1 MKTIGFVCV
10 VIITIA
16 VVAFGSAYK
25 EREQE
30 QNENVKEPMPLI
42 PEDAENSVQ
51 ESTNQPIGTGG
62 FGIWSKVALWLI
74 VIFLGLNVCQM
85 FSMRNQTANLHKDIH
100 KIMGLSAPNLTDC
113 QDRINR
119 ERLY

>member
-1 MKTIGFVCV
+1 MNNDTVSAVISILMLVFVFGFALTINLKD
-10 VIITIA
+10 A
-16 VVAFGSAYK
+16 
-25 EREQE
+25 QE
-30 QNENVKEPMPLI
+30 QNAKEAMPLTHR
-42 PEDAENSVQ
+42 NT
-51 ESTNQPIGTGG
+51 TNHPIGTGG
-62 FGIWSKVALWLI
+62 FGAWSNVALWLI
-74 VIFLGLNVCQM
+74 VIFLGLNVCLM

>member
-1 MKTIGFVCV
+1 MSIGIWCAV
-10 VIITIA
+10 IA
-16 VVAFGSAYK
+16 VLVVSFGLFVVDIF
-25 EREQE
+25 REQ
-30 QNENVKEPMPLI
+30 NKDIKKEPQGITGEGRPTEL
-42 PEDAENSVQ
+42 PTQ
-51 ESTNQPIGTGG
+51 TGG
-62 FGIWSKVALWLI
+62 FGFWSKVALWLI

-85 FSMRNQTANLHKDIH
+85 FSMRNQTENLHKDIH

>member
-51 ESTNQPIGTGG
+51 ESI
-62 FGIWSKVALWLI
+62 VLI
-74 VIFLGLNVCQM
+74 CSINTDADG
-85 FSMRNQTANLHKDIH
+85 RP
-100 KIMGLSAPNLTDC
+100 LS
-113 QDRINR
+113 
-119 ERLY
+119 

>member
-51 ESTNQPIGTGG
+51 ESTNHPIGTGG
-62 FGIWSKVALWLI
+62 FGAWSNVALWLI
-74 VIFLGLNVCQM
+74 VIFLGLNVCLM

>member
-62 FGIWSKVALWLI
+62 FWIWSKVALWLI

-85 FSMRNQTANLHKDIH
+85 FSMRNQTENLHKDIH